1 MVSINLLKGQRRDD
15 RRARRRSKLEL
26 FAGICVLAGVWALWG
41 WVAIDF
47 RHATQRLEQE
57 MQAKQARVT
66 LLQKTRQEMLS
77 LEEQRQAMVSEWN
90 RLQTLTSDLAKPIH
104 LLSMISRVVD
114 PLDVWLLHLQAED
127 VKITLSGFA
136 RSLEDVLKL
145 AKDFEKT
152 DMLGRV
158 DVVVAESYVEQ
169 PDLFQFSMNLFM
181 DSMEHG
187 RQNS

>member
-1 MVSINLLKGQRRDD
+1 MVSINLLKSQRYDD

-41 WVAIDF
+41 WVAVDV
-47 RHATQRLEQE
+47 RYETQQLEQE
-57 MQAKQARVT
+57 MQAKQARVA
-66 LLQKTRQEMLS
+66 LLQKTHQEILG
-77 LEEQRQAMVSEWN
+77 LEEHRQAMISERN
-90 RLQTLTSDLAKPIH
+90 RLQALTSDLTWSIH

-114 PLDVWLLHLQAED
+114 PLDAWLLHLQAED
-127 VKITLSGFA
+127 EKITLSGFA

-152 DMLGRV
+152 DMLDRV
-158 DVVVAESYVEQ
+158 DVVVTEPHVEQ

-181 DSMEHG
+181 DSTEHG